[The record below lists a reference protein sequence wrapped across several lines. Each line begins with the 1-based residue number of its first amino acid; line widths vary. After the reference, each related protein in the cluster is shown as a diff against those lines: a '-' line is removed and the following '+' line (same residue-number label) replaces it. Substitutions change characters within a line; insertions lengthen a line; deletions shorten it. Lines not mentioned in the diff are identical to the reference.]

1 MKFCLFPDKWKIG
14 KLKAMKIDLEN
25 LGLVSLIPGMAK
37 SVQLS
42 PDNLTRISQKSDRL
56 YEVLEERLKK
66 KCPTPALQKLTDFI

>member
-37 SVQLS
+37 SV
-42 PDNLTRISQKSDRL
+42 
-56 YEVLEERLKK
+56 
-66 KCPTPALQKLTDFI
+66 